1 MSTKK
6 IYFINSEMLLL
17 ESLDVFFSSQNDF
30 TVAGKSGKAAT
41 AVKEVETLAPDIVLV
56 DLKVAEGDGSELLAE
71 LKRACPGAKL
81 LVLTNGGDISAVIDA
96 IGAGADGYMLKS
108 AGRDAIIN
116 AAWVTVSGQTVLDRG
131 ILAQLYDRVK
141 DSAADS
147 GLSGPDE
154 QEYRHMLELLKD
166 HERDICVLVGKGK
179 SNKEISETLHLTE
192 GTVKNYLSRIYNK
205 MGLRDRTSLAV
216 IMARYS

>member
-1 MSTKK
+1 MPTKK

-17 ESLDVFFSSQNDF
+17 ESLDVFFSSQSDF
-30 TVAGKSGKAAT
+30 EVVGKSANAAA
-41 AVKEVETLAPDIVLV
+41 AVKEIEALAPDIVLV
-56 DLKVAEGDGSELLAE
+56 DLKAAENEAEALLAE
-71 LKRACPGAKL
+71 LRRVSPGAKL
-81 LVLTNGGDISAVIDA
+81 LVLTNGGDISSVIDA

-116 AAWVTVSGQTVLDRG
+116 AARVTAAGQAVLDRS
-131 ILAQLYDRVK
+131 ILADLYERVK
-141 DSAADS
+141 DSAAE
-147 GLSGPDE
+147 GGSGPNE

-166 HERDICVLVGKGK
+166 HERAICVLVGKGK

>member
-6 IYFINSEMLLL
+6 IYFINSETLLL
-17 ESLDVFFSSQNDF
+17 ESLDVFFSSQSDF
-30 TVAGKSGKAAT
+30 AVVGKSGKASV
-41 AVKEVETLAPDIVLV
+41 AVKEVESLSPDVVLV
-56 DLKVAEGDGSELLAE
+56 DLKAAEEDGSGLLAE
-71 LKRACPGAKL
+71 LRRVCPSARL
-81 LVLTNGGDISAVIDA
+81 LVLTTGGEISAVIDA

-116 AAWVTVSGQTVLDRG
+116 AARVIAAGQAVLDRG
-131 ILAQLYDRVK
+131 ILAKLHERVK

-154 QEYRHMLELLKD
+154 QEYRRMLELLKD
-166 HERDICVLVGKGK
+166 HERAICVLVGKGK